1 MNIVITGS
9 TKGIGL
15 ALAQEFLRYGDK
27 VVVSSRSS
35 ERVEAAVAQLKE
47 EFPEGKIVGLPC
59 DVAVSDDVEALADFA
74 QQQLGTV
81 ELWINNA
88 GSTGYEDKKLIDSDP
103 AVLETVVRTNLLG
116 SLLGCRAALRIML
129 PQGQG
134 HIFNMDGRGADGTA
148 TPEMA
153 AYGATKRAI
162 PQLTKS
168 LVKETEGSGVGVHT
182 LSPGMVLTDLLLH
195 DATPEVKRIFN
206 ILAEKPE
213 TVACWLVERAR
224 EVEGSGQH
232 IRYLTNAKAAWRFAT
247 AWRRKNRFFDEQG
260 EPVEG
265 RGTKDKG

>member
-15 ALAQEFLRYGDK
+15 AMAREFLRYGDR
-27 VVVSSRSS
+27 VVVSSRSA
-35 ERVEAAVAQLKE
+35 EGIEAAIAQLKE
-47 EFPEGKIVGLPC
+47 EFPEGEVLGLAC
-59 DVAVSDDVEALADFA
+59 DVSLSEDVEALADFA
-74 QQQLGTV
+74 GEQLGS
-81 ELWINNA
+81 LDIWINNA
-88 GSTGYEDKKLIDSDP
+88 GTTGFDNRALADSDP
-103 AVLETVVRTNLLG
+103 AVLETVVHTNLLG
-116 SLLGCRAALRIML
+116 CLLGCRAALRIML

-182 LSPGMVLTDLLLH
+182 LSPGMVLTDLLLR
-195 DATPEVKRIFN
+195 DATPEVKRIYN

-213 TVACWLVERAR
+213 TVAGWLVERVR
-224 EVEGSGQH
+224 QVEGSGQY
-232 IRYLTNAKAAWRFAT
+232 IRYLTNPKAAWRFAT

-260 EPVEG
+260 EPV
-265 RGTKDKG
+265 D